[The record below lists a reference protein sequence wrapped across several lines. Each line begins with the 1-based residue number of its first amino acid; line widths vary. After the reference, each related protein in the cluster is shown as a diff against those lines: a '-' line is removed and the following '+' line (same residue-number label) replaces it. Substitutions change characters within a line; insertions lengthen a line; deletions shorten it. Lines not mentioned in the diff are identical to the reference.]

1 MFFILLTKYK
11 NNFDYFKGGVS
22 SSPFI
27 NQGGIVLNKKMR
39 ICSVCRCNY
48 QFCPHCNEDRDKEL
62 WHFAFCS
69 SNCKMIYDI
78 TSKYENGQILASESK
93 MELDKLDLSKLD
105 KFGESYKTSIE
116 KINSAAIVN
125 EVVEK
130 KTNEENIKTTDEE
143 IINITKEISE
153 TLPKNVYKKSNRV
166 KKNVE

>member
-1 MFFILLTKYK
+1 
-11 NNFDYFKGGVS
+11 
-22 SSPFI
+22 
-27 NQGGIVLNKKMR
+27 
-39 ICSVCRCNY
+39 
-48 QFCPHCNEDRDKEL
+48 
-62 WHFAFCS
+62 
-69 SNCKMIYDI
+69 MIYDI

-116 KINSAAIVN
+116 KINSATIVN

-130 KTNEENIKTTDEE
+130 ETNEENIKTTDEE

-153 TLPKNVYKKSNRV
+153 TLPKNVYQKSNRV